1 MVEERVRRS
10 VEEALGLEVKALAAI
25 HDGLGLRAFYR
36 VHTTGVPE
44 SLVVRVD
51 APEDAAGRPAGVEPE
66 PGLEPLRTFLA
77 EHGVP
82 VPVRFGG
89 DAETDLL
96 EDLGSESLQRA
107 VARAGKAERLAL
119 YEEACDL
126 VVRIQRA
133 GLDRGSPL
141 PAFERRLDRK
151 LFAYKAEL
159 FGEWSLP
166 VALGRAPRP
175 SEVEVVQDAF
185 DAIADLAE
193 AAPQRLAHRDF
204 QSSNLYMR
212 PDRRPGHGLAMIDF
226 QGAFLA
232 PPEYDLVCLLR
243 DSYVE
248 LAPEEVATLLRRVRP
263 RLPDRPDPAHFEER
277 FAALTLSRKGKDH
290 ARFLYAAA
298 TRGASDALEWVPATV
313 RYLKAASAQCARR
326 SARFERFD
334 EIVQRLPEGAE
345 PRAEATG
352 APERTEASRAH

>member
-10 VEEALGLEVKALAAI
+10 VEEALGVEVKSLAPI
-25 HDGLGLRAFYR
+25 HDGLGLRSFYR
-36 VHTTGVPE
+36 VRTTGVPE

-51 APEDAAGRPAGVEPE
+51 APEDAAGRPAGLPPE

-77 EHGVP
+77 EHGIP
-82 VPVRFGG
+82 VPLRFGG

-96 EDLGSESLQRA
+96 EDLGSVSLQRA
-107 VARAGKAERLAL
+107 VADVGAAERLAL

-141 PAFERRLDRK
+141 PAFERRLDRT
-151 LFAYKAEL
+151 LFAYKADL
-159 FGEWSLP
+159 FAEWSVP
-166 VALGRAPRP
+166 AALGREPRP
-175 SEVEVVQDAF
+175 SEREVVRDAF
-185 DAIADLAE
+185 GAVAELAE

-204 QSSNLYMR
+204 QSSNLYVR

-248 LAPEEVATLLRRVRP
+248 LAPDEITTLLRRVRP

-277 FAALTLSRKGKDH
+277 FAALTLTRKGKDH

-298 TRGASDALEWVPATV
+298 TRGASEMLDWVPATV
-313 RYLKAASAQCARR
+313 RYLKTASAHCALR
-326 SARFERFD
+326 SARFARFD
-334 EIVQRLPEGAE
+334 DIVQRLPERGA
-345 PRAEATG
+345 ATRG
-352 APERTEASRAH
+352 H

>member
-1 MVEERVRRS
+1 VQQPASQPIVEERIRRS
-10 VEEALGLEVKALAAI
+10 VEEALGLEVKLLDPI
-25 HDGLGLRAFYR
+25 HAGMGLRTFYR

-51 APEDAAGRPAGVEPE
+51 APEDAAARPAGLPPE

-96 EDLGSESLQRA
+96 EDLGSVSLRHA
-107 VARAGKAERLAL
+107 VADAQPAERLAL

-126 VVRIQRA
+126 IVRIQRA
-133 GLDRGSPL
+133 GLDRGAPL
-141 PAFERRLDRK
+141 PAFERRLDRR
-151 LFAYKAEL
+151 LFAYKADL
-159 FGEWSLP
+159 FAEWSLAA
-166 VALGRAPRP
+166 ALGRAPRA
-175 SEVEVVQDAF
+175 SERAVVHEAF
-185 DAIADLAE
+185 TAVAELAE

-204 QSSNLYMR
+204 QSSNLYVR
-212 PDRRPGHGLAMIDF
+212 PGRPPGHGLAMIDF

-248 LAPEEVATLLRRVRP
+248 LADGEVAALLHRVRP
-263 RLPDRPDPAHFEER
+263 HLPDRPDPARFEER
-277 FAALTLSRKGKDH
+277 FAALTLTRKGKDH

-298 TRGASDALEWVPATV
+298 TRGERERLVWLPATT
-313 RYLKAASAQCARR
+313 RYLKAASARCAPH
-326 SARFERFD
+326 SPHFARFD
-334 EIVQRLPEGAE
+334 EIVQRLPEGRE
-345 PRAEATG
+345 G
-352 APERTEASRAH
+352 GRAH